1 LDLSPFTTAGALVW
15 SAAILVVWFV
25 LVSVVLVLLRLTSC
39 VEIARNDQELDDE
52 TGPDHRLDRGPV

>member
-1 LDLSPFTTAGALVW
+1 VW